1 MLDRICKT
9 LRIAAAALAGAW
21 AGYAL
26 WQWWD
31 FFARP
36 GLYAMQSAPWYTGVL
51 LCGAAAAVLV
61 LVLPAAAGRPRRRPY
76 RGGRRPAARGG
87 GKFSAAGRMDPLVKR
102 PRGWYNSP
110 KSRLE

>member
-1 MLDRICKT
+1 MIDRICKT

-31 FFARP
+31 FSARP
-36 GLYAMQSAPWYTGVL
+36 GLYAMQSAPWYTGIL

-61 LVLPAAAGRPRRRPY
+61 LVLLAAAWLLRRRQHR
-76 RGGRRPAARGG
+76 RGR
-87 GKFSAAGRMDPLVKR
+87 
-102 PRGWYNSP
+102 
-110 KSRLE
+110 

>member
-1 MLDRICKT
+1 MLDRICMI

-31 FFARP
+31 FSVRP

-61 LVLPAAAGRPRRRPY
+61 LVLLAAAWLLRRHQYRRGR
-76 RGGRRPAARGG
+76 
-87 GKFSAAGRMDPLVKR
+87 
-102 PRGWYNSP
+102 
-110 KSRLE
+110 

>member
-31 FFARP
+31 FSARP
-36 GLYAMQSAPWYTGVL
+36 GLYAMQSAPWYTGRFAVRRG
-51 LCGAAAAVLV
+51 CRGAGPGAAGGRL
-61 LVLPAAAGRPRRRPY
+61 AAALASAPAGTLTGREGQIFCRRADGPSGQAAPR
-76 RGGRRPAARGG
+76 
-87 GKFSAAGRMDPLVKR
+87 MV
-102 PRGWYNSP
+102 
-110 KSRLE
+110 

>member
-31 FFARP
+31 FSARP
-36 GLYAMQSAPWYTGVL
+36 GLYDMQSAPWYTGVL
-51 LCGAAAAVLV
+51 LCGAAAAGLRRVRRA
-61 LVLPAAAGRPRRRPY
+61 PAWLLRRRQRR
-76 RGGRRPAARGG
+76 RGR
-87 GKFSAAGRMDPLVKR
+87 
-102 PRGWYNSP
+102 
-110 KSRLE
+110 